1 VSNLVQEWHN
11 EDIQPVPETQPSPQ
25 AQSEVLEQTQVV
37 EGPETVEEPPNN
49 ANSLQNNPHVTT

>member
-1 VSNLVQEWHN
+1 
-11 EDIQPVPETQPSPQ
+11 VPETQPSPE
-25 AQSEVLEQTQVV
+25 AKSEVLEQTQVV